1 MSVYVLLEGTLKE
14 GGVENFSALCEE
26 AFPVTRA
33 YDGCQEIYLTL
44 NVENP
49 HNFVLNEL
57 WDSKEHYQKYLEFR
71 MEDGTVQ
78 KITEACE
85 DAPSIRIFEKT
96 DV

>member
-14 GGVENFSALCEE
+14 GGVEGFSAMCEA

-71 MEDGTVQ
+71 MGDGTVQ
-78 KITEACE
+78 KITEACQE
-85 DAPSIRIFEKT
+85 EPSIRIFEKT